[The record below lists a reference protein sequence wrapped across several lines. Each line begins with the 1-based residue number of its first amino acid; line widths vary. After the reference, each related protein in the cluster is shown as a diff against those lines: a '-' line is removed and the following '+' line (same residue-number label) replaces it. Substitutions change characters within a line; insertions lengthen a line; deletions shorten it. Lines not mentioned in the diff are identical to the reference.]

1 MKKRTIKKYAHEL
14 VKSMRYWTD
23 DKDMGYWHYKAS
35 SCKAI
40 KGKRVR
46 QLIRDEVIAYVND
59 NIRPLKPLNINWQA
73 SFNKN
78 GLYVIACHV
87 GREDQW
93 HRPDDF
99 DVFDVRS
106 ALSRKCEEPI
116 EGWLQYHQW
125 VCNKPILT
133 ELELD
138 SAVNHFMRSNG
149 YEIISYWSGNVYVN
163 NKGDEVS
170 SRDAHIWYLTSTHCG
185 SCNLDNSVQHAQ

>member
-1 MKKRTIKKYAHEL
+1 MKKKQIKKYAHEL

-23 DKDMGYWHYKAS
+23 DKDMGYCHYKAS

-40 KGKRVR
+40 KGKRAR

-87 GREDQW
+87 GGEDW
-93 HRPDDF
+93 RNPDDF
-99 DVFDVRS
+99 NIFDVRD

-116 EGWLQYHQW
+116 ESWLQYHKW
-125 VCNKPILT
+125 VCNKPTLT
-133 ELELD
+133 ALELD
-138 SAVNHFMRSNG
+138 CAVNHFMDSNG
-149 YEIISYWSGNVYVN
+149 YETVSYWFGNVYVN
-163 NKGDEVS
+163 SKGDKVS
-170 SRDAHIWYLTSTHCG
+170 SRDAHIWYLTSTHYG
-185 SCNLDNSVQHAQ
+185 SCNLDNSVLRAQ